1 MVQKRYAETTIKSYA
16 YWVRAYVLFHELKH
30 PDELGPREITQ
41 FLNHLAEEEHV
52 AASTQNQALCA
63 LVFFYR
69 HVLEREPG
77 EFEGLERAS
86 RAKKL
91 PTVLSRE
98 EVRMLLEQVPE
109 RHALP
114 IKLLYG
120 SGMRL
125 SEVTKLRVKDV
136 DFKQNCILI
145 RCPKE
150 KKDRRAILPDVLT
163 EDLRH
168 AIATVKAMHER
179 EVSRGR
185 GHVRL
190 PHALHKKYPGAATA
204 LAWQYVFPSS
214 RDVCAESGKMGRSH
228 LHGSVLQ
235 RVVNQ
240 AAKRANIQKPVG
252 CHTLR
257 HCFATHLLEQ
267 GVDIRTI
274 QQLLGH
280 KRLQTTMI
288 YTHVMRKPLGLKSPL
303 ATLSTHEL
311 F

>member
-1 MVQKRYAETTIKSYA
+1 MVQKRYAATTIKSYS
-16 YWVRAYVLFHELKH
+16 YWVRSYVLFHELKH
-30 PDELGPREITQ
+30 PDELGSKEITQ
-41 FLNHLAEEEHV
+41 FLNHLAEEERV

-86 RAKKL
+86 RARKL

-98 EVRMLLEQVPE
+98 EVGVLLEHIPE
-109 RHALP
+109 RHLLP
-114 IKLLYG
+114 VKLLYG

-125 SEVTKLRVKDV
+125 SEVTRLRVKDV

-150 KKDRRAILPDVLT
+150 KKDRRAILPDLLVA
-163 EDLRH
+163 DLRH
-168 AIATVKAMHER
+168 AIARVQALHER
-179 EVSRGR
+179 ELSRGR

-190 PHALHKKYPGAATA
+190 PHALHKKYPGASTA

-214 RDVCAESGKMGRSH
+214 RDVHAEDGKLGRSH
-228 LHGSVLQ
+228 MHGSALQ
-235 RVVNQ
+235 RAVNQ
-240 AAKRANIQKPVG
+240 AAKQACIEKPVG

-303 ATLSTHEL
+303 ATLVSHEL